1 MMYKRSAWQSLV
13 LVNFAE
19 EVNKVLKTF
28 EDLTTSGKHAHA
40 LQTAEAG
47 VTRLVRTASKAFH
60 NRGCDL
66 NLVLRMCF
74 HRTFKM
80 RVVCQTK

>member
-1 MMYKRSAWQSLV
+1 MHP

-28 EDLTTSGKHAHA
+28 EDLTTSGKHAHV

-60 NRGCDL
+60 NRSCDL

-80 RVVCQTK
+80 CVVCQTKW